1 MVGEPLFDVD
11 RETPA
16 VEARAQ
22 TTQQPDAPIATPSA
36 EEIACLN
43 EQIEFGR
50 KLSRQLLA
58 DDPEALPPRR
68 RAPPSD
74 MDFRFHGGMVGG

>member
-1 MVGEPLFDVD
+1 MVG
-11 RETPA
+11 
-16 VEARAQ
+16 
-22 TTQQPDAPIATPSA
+22 ATLSA

-58 DDPEALPPRR
+58 DDPEALRR
-68 RAPPSD
+68 LD
-74 MDFRFHGGMVGG
+74 GGQR